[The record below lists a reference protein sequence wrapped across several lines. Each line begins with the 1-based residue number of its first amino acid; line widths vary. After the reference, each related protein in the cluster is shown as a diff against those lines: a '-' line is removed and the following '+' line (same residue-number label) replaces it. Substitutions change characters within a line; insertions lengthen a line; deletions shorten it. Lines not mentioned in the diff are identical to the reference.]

1 MTFRAIVPALLLVIA
16 FVSFA
21 AAQPIKPGEEP
32 RYNQRFGIGIPVG
45 LYNEDPMY
53 GLDFHIFLDKG
64 FAVRLDAPVITNQY
78 YFRQSMTGLT
88 TSRHWST
95 AVMPSVGLLWKTPI
109 YLQGRLYV
117 GVTGGIVY
125 DVTRRRGPFFASRF
139 FGAIEIYVM
148 KHWTFFVEM
157 GGCGVAGRGKNID
170 FRQGVMVIAGQR
182 LYAF

>member
-64 FAVRLDAPVITNQY
+64 FAVRLDAPVITN
-78 YFRQSMTGLT
+78 
-88 TSRHWST
+88 
-95 AVMPSVGLLWKTPI
+95 
-109 YLQGRLYV
+109 
-117 GVTGGIVY
+117 
-125 DVTRRRGPFFASRF
+125 
-139 FGAIEIYVM
+139 
-148 KHWTFFVEM
+148 
-157 GGCGVAGRGKNID
+157 
-170 FRQGVMVIAGQR
+170 
-182 LYAF
+182 

>member
-1 MTFRAIVPALLLVIA
+1 MVFRVNALLLFLFIA
-16 FVSFA
+16 A
-21 AAQPIKPGEEP
+21 ATTAVAQPIKPGEEP

-53 GLDFHIFLDKG
+53 GLDFHIYLDKG
-64 FAVRLDAPVITNQY
+64 FAIRLDAPVITNQY
-78 YFRQSMTGLT
+78 YFRQSSTGMT

-95 AVMPSVGLLWKTPI
+95 AVMPSVGVMWKTPI
-109 YLQGRLYV
+109 YLQSRLYI

-125 DVTRRRGPFFASRF
+125 DITRKRGPFFASRF

-157 GGCGVAGRGKNID
+157 GGCGVAGRGKDID
-170 FRQGVMVIAGQR
+170 FRQGVMIIAGQR